1 MTTEQISKINILIQ
15 QIVNGTNAVW
25 SGSGTLKTD
34 DVVKICRQIVEVADN
49 EL

>member
-25 SGSGTLKTD
+25 NGSGTLKTD